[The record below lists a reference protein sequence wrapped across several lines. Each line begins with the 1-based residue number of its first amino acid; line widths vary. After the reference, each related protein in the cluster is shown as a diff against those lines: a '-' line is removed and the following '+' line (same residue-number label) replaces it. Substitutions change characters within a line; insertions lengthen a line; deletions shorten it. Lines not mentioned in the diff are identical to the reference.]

1 MIWPERNKLSGYCYI
16 YFEYLTVMDID
27 KLDKKINQILSQEDG
42 ARTYSEIREELIAN
56 GFSQEEMKYIMSLV
70 DDKLLTSIDKGDLR
84 KVAIRNMIIGS
95 ILAIVSLTVIG
106 GSYFGQQAPKEVYYV
121 SLVIFAVGYL
131 VFRYGFRRF
140 RGGNNE
146 NR

>member
-1 MIWPERNKLSGYCYI
+1 
-16 YFEYLTVMDID
+16 MDID
-27 KLDKKINQILSQEDG
+27 KLDKKIKQILSQEEG

-56 GFSQEEMKYIMSLV
+56 GFNQEEMKYIMSLV

-106 GSYFGQQAPKEVYYV
+106 GSYFGQQAPKEVYYL

-131 VFRYGFRRF
+131 VFRHGFRRR
-140 RGGNNE
+140 RGGNSE
-146 NR
+146 NNRTIEQ

>member
-1 MIWPERNKLSGYCYI
+1 
-16 YFEYLTVMDID
+16 MDID
-27 KLDKKINQILSQEDG
+27 KLDKKIKQILSQEEG

-56 GFSQEEMKYIMSLV
+56 GFSQEEMKYIMGMV

-131 VFRYGFRRF
+131 VFRNGFRRR
-140 RGGNNE
+140 RGGSSGNSRAVE
-146 NR
+146 Q

>member
-1 MIWPERNKLSGYCYI
+1 
-16 YFEYLTVMDID
+16 MDID
-27 KLDKKINQILSQEDG
+27 KLDKKIKQILSQEDG

-56 GFSQEEMKYIMSLV
+56 GFSQEEMV

-131 VFRYGFRRF
+131 VFRDGFRRF

-146 NR
+146 NRGILEQ